1 MVTEQGR
8 AFIVEGRS
16 RARAW
21 PVSSTFIAPVQLDPV
36 MPRDQLDDMLA
47 RKVDERR
54 ERIKDASDRKAQEAV
69 MSPRVSKI
77 LFNLQAKGT
86 IQKLVG
92 IINAGKEANVY
103 NAIGAGGRELAI
115 KIFRVNSQTSK
126 WMHDYIA
133 GDPRFARY
141 RKKNS
146 QVLMNTWALKEF
158 KNLKRAREA
167 GVPCPEP
174 VAVVENVLVMEFIG
188 KNGTPARRLTEVEL
202 ADPVKHLNA
211 ILQGMANLITKARL
225 VHGDLSAFNILHN
238 AGDDQVYFI
247 DFAQG
252 VLMDHPN
259 SRKYFDRD
267 VDNIL
272 GYFAGILPDDLDREA
287 LVDSIIAGKPARIG

>member
-1 MVTEQGR
+1 
-8 AFIVEGRS
+8 
-16 RARAW
+16 
-21 PVSSTFIAPVQLDPV
+21 
-36 MPRDQLDDMLA
+36 MPRDQVDDMVA
-47 RKVDERR
+47 DKVDRRR
-54 ERIKDASDRKAQEAV
+54 ERIKDSSDRQAQEAV
-69 MSPRVSKI
+69 MSPRISKI
-77 LFNLQAKGT
+77 LFDMHNKGT

-115 KIFRVNSQTSK
+115 KIFRINVQTSK
-126 WMHDYIA
+126 WMHDYIQ

-146 QVLMNTWALKEF
+146 HVLMTTWALKEF

-174 VAVVENVLVMEFIG
+174 IAVMENVLVMEFIG
-188 KNGTPARRLTEVEL
+188 KNGTPAKRLTEVEL
-202 ADPVKHLNA
+202 ADPVKHLNV
-211 ILQGMANLITKARL
+211 ILQAMANLIAKARL
-225 VHGDLSAFNILHN
+225 VHGDLSAYNILY
-238 AGDDQVYFI
+238 DDDKDQVYFI

-267 VDNIL
+267 VDNVL
-272 GYFAGILPDDLDREA
+272 GYFGNVIPADLDRIA
-287 LVDSIIAGKPARIG
+287 LADSIIAGKPMRIE

>member
-1 MVTEQGR
+1 
-8 AFIVEGRS
+8 
-16 RARAW
+16 
-21 PVSSTFIAPVQLDPV
+21 
-36 MPRDQLDDMLA
+36 MPRDSVDDMLA
-47 RKVDERR
+47 RKVDKRR

-77 LFNLQAKGT
+77 LFDLQAKGT
-86 IQKLVG
+86 IQKLIG
-92 IINAGKEANVY
+92 IVNAGKEANVY

-126 WMHDYIA
+126 WMQDYIN

-146 QVLMNTWALKEF
+146 QTLMSTWALKEF

-174 VAVVENVLVMEFIG
+174 VAVVENVLVMEFLG
-188 KNGTPARRLTEVEL
+188 KNGTPARRLTEVDL
-202 ADPVKHLNA
+202 ADSVKHLNV
-211 ILQGMANLITKARL
+211 ILQAMANLIAKARL
-225 VHGDLSAFNILHN
+225 IHGDLSAFNMLYEEEK
-238 AGDDQVYFI
+238 DQVYII

-267 VDNIL
+267 VDNVL
-272 GYFAGILPDDLDREA
+272 GYFGNVIPADLDRKA
-287 LVDSIIAGKPARIG
+287 LVESIIAGKPMRVT